1 MKQVRTTVRLDENLM
16 KAMRLATVKEGLSQ
30 RELIS
35 RAVEDYLRKMAKKK
49 AKRILRLPTGDLG
62 ESLDN
67 LGREFYYR

>member
-1 MKQVRTTVRLDENLM
+1 MRTTVRLDENLM

-35 RAVEDYLRKMAKKK
+35 RAVEDYLRKMAKKR
-49 AKRILRLPTGDLG
+49 AKRVLRLPTGDLG

-67 LGREFYYR
+67 LRREFYYR

>member
-1 MKQVRTTVRLDENLM
+1 MRTTVRLDENLM

-35 RAVEDYLRKMAKKK
+35 RAVEDYLRKMVKKR
-49 AKRILRLPTGDLG
+49 AKRVLRLPTGDLG

-67 LGREFYYR
+67 LRREFYYR

>member
-1 MKQVRTTVRLDENLM
+1 VRLDENLM
-16 KAMRLATVKEGLSQ
+16 KAMKLATVKEGLSQ

-67 LGREFYYR
+67 LCREFYYR